1 MLTVLEAI
9 RLSTEFLD
17 KKGISEARVNAELL
31 LAEIL
36 NCKRLQ
42 LYLSFDR
49 PLSNEETD
57 KYREHIA
64 RRAKYEPLQYITGN
78 VEFMGYKFNVTKDV
92 LIPRPETE
100 ILVEQ
105 IIEEYKE
112 KSGLQILDIGTGSG
126 NIAVSLS
133 KNFTRAQILAIDKS
147 EEAID
152 LARQNALINEVSSE
166 IEFRVEDIFD
176 FSPENK
182 FDLIVSNPPYVDEK
196 QYAALQEEIV
206 NFEPR
211 IALTD
216 SDDGF
221 SFYKKISEVAK
232 VILKIGGK
240 IFFEVGIGQSEKVKI
255 ILEENNFSEIKIVKD
270 YSGIDRVIS
279 GVIK

>member
-9 RLSTEFLD
+9 KLSTEFLD

-57 KYREHIA
+57 IYREHLA

-78 VEFMGYKFNVTKDV
+78 VEFMGSKFYVTKDV

-100 ILVEQ
+100 IMVEH
-105 IIEEYKE
+105 IIEEYKNE
-112 KSGLQILDIGTGSG
+112 TNLKICDVGTGSG

-133 KNFTRAQILAIDKS
+133 KNLVEAQILALDKS
-147 EEAID
+147 EEAVA
-152 LARQNALINEVSSE
+152 LAKQNAFLNDVSSK
-166 IEFRVEDIFD
+166 IQFRVEDIFN
-176 FSPENK
+176 FSPDDE
-182 FDLIVSNPPYVDEK
+182 FDLIVSNPPYVDEA
-196 QYAALQEEIV
+196 QYSSLQEEIIKY
-206 NFEPR
+206 EPKM
-211 IALTD
+211 AVSD
-216 SDDGF
+216 SDDGY
-221 SFYKKISEVAK
+221 SFYKRISAFAETH
-232 VILKIGGK
+232 LKKKGK
-240 IFFEVGIGQSEKVKI
+240 LFFEVGIGQSQKVKI
-255 ILEENNFSEIKIVKD
+255 ILEEKNFSGIKVIKD

-279 GVIK
+279 GEKT

>member
-1 MLTVLEAI
+1 MTVLEAI

-152 LARQNALINEVSSE
+152 LAIQNALINEVSSE